1 MHDFY
6 LYAPSGANK
15 KKKIVGRGQGCG
27 RGTTAGRGNKG
38 QKARSGGKTY
48 VGFEGGQMPLYRRVA
63 HRGFS
68 NCPFKKEFQVVN
80 IKDIEKCF
88 EDDEIVDSTFLLA
101 KGLVKGR
108 KEIKI
113 LGGGKF
119 TKKFFLKLNEAST
132 DGTSTKKSVLK
143 IVAVSMA
150 AKKKI
155 EKMGGTVS
163 DEKMVKTVRKI
174 GKKTSR

>member
-1 MHDFY
+1 MHDFN
-6 LYAPSGANK
+6 LYAPVGANK

-48 VGFEGGQMPLYRRVA
+48 VGFEGGQMPLYRRIA

-68 NCPFKKEFQVVN
+68 NYPFKKEFQVVN

-101 KGLVKGR
+101 KGLIKGR

-113 LGGGKF
+113 LGDGKF
-119 TKKFFLKLNEAST
+119 TKKLSFKLNEAPR
-132 DGTSTKKSVLK
+132 DGVFVKKPVLK
-143 IVAVSMA
+143 IVALSVA

-163 DEKMVKTVRKI
+163 DEKMVKTMEKMEE
-174 GKKTSR
+174 KTSR